1 MFQKSSPNQTSR
13 FPVWAPPLVMAA
25 VILTG
30 LVLALSS
37 HAIPTSYFVLFAVAT
52 IASAFFV
59 DPRGLFLTVAAI
71 PVYYVVGTFIV
82 GWFATSGSG
91 AAPGRKA
98 RILTAAYPTVEHF
111 LWLLVSFLIALA
123 IAMFRWWFYREELA
137 RRAAREAFARRRR
150 VASERTNRES
160 YTRART
166 RSIEELRE
174 ASERRRRNPAH
185 AHDSDWNEDSERRR
199 RNPAHTHDSNWN
211 EDSERRR
218 RNPAHTHDSN
228 WNEDSSES
236 VESRGDSSLARY
248 GERDRGK
255 LASDKEGQHP
265 WNDGQATGNSSPASK
280 VERHNIPR
288 L

>member
-52 IASAFFV
+52 IACAFFV

-91 AAPGRKA
+91 ATPGRKA

-185 AHDSDWNEDSERRR
+185 THDADWNEDSF
-199 RNPAHTHDSNWN
+199 
-211 EDSERRR
+211 
-218 RNPAHTHDSN
+218 
-228 WNEDSSES
+228 ES
-236 VESRGDSSLARY
+236 VESRRDSSLARY

-255 LASDKEGQHP
+255 LASGKEGQHP
-265 WNDGQATGNSSPASK
+265 WNDGQATGNASPASK
-280 VERHNIPR
+280 VERHNLPR